1 MKSDN
6 KTAASMDG
14 PDLVTELT
22 ESLRLSRRE
31 LKLVRGEQE
40 LTLESLQR
48 IRRQRAAQGKQLR
61 SFSDLLAELLSEQ
74 YWGAQRS
81 RRRSLLGRTDEQTL
95 VAEVEASDL
104 FDGGWYLRQHPEVAK
119 ERLSPALDYV
129 RTGHAAGHEPG
140 PRFDTAR
147 YLREHPDAE
156 NTGLPP
162 LVHHLRN
169 GVA

>member
-1 MKSDN
+1 V
-6 KTAASMDG
+6 TAEAGGG

-31 LKLVRGEQE
+31 LKLVRLQQE
-40 LTLESLQR
+40 LSAETLQR
-48 IRRQRAAQGKQLR
+48 VRRQRAGLGKQVDL
-61 SFSDLLAELLSEQ
+61 FSDLLAALLSEQ
-74 YWGAQRS
+74 YWGTQRS
-81 RRRSLLGRTDEQTL
+81 RRRSRRGYTNGRTDEQAL

-104 FDGGWYLRQHPEVAK
+104 FDGGWYLRQHPEVA
-119 ERLSPALDYV
+119 EARLSPALDYV
-129 RTGHAAGHEPG
+129 RTGHAAGREPG

-147 YLREHPDAE
+147 YLSEHPDAARSDV
-156 NTGLPP
+156 PP

>member
-1 MKSDN
+1 M
-6 KTAASMDG
+6 TAADGGG

-31 LKLVRGEQE
+31 LKLVRGRQE
-40 LTLESLQR
+40 LSAETLQR
-48 IRRQRAAQGKQLR
+48 VRRQRAALGKQVDL
-61 SFSDLLAELLSEQ
+61 FSDMLAALLSEQ
-74 YWGAQRS
+74 YWAAQPAPRRGLLGPS
-81 RRRSLLGRTDEQTL
+81 RGRTDEQDL

-104 FDGGWYLRQHPEVAK
+104 FDGGWYLRQHPEVA
-119 ERLSPALDYV
+119 EARLSPALDYV
-129 RTGHAAGHEPG
+129 RTGHAAGREPG

-147 YLREHPDAE
+147 YLREHPDAARSDV
-156 NTGLPP
+156 PP

>member
-1 MKSDN
+1 M
-6 KTAASMDG
+6 TAAGDG
-14 PDLVTELT
+14 PDPVAELQ
-22 ESLRLSRRE
+22 EALRLSRRE

-40 LTLESLQR
+40 LSVETLQR
-48 IRRQRAAQGKQLR
+48 VRRQRAGLAQQLNA
-61 SFSDLLAELLSEQ
+61 FSDELAALLSEQ

-104 FDGGWYLRQHPEVAK
+104 FDGGWYLRQHPEVAT

-129 RTGHAAGHEPG
+129 RTGHAAGRDPG
-140 PRFDTAR
+140 PRFDTADYVR
-147 YLREHPDAE
+147 QHPDAE
-156 NTGLPP
+156 TAGVPP

>member
-1 MKSDN
+1 V
-6 KTAASMDG
+6 TTEAGGG
-14 PDLVTELT
+14 PDLVAELT

-40 LTLESLQR
+40 LALETLQR
-48 IRRQRAAQGKQLR
+48 LRRQRAALSKQADE
-61 SFSDLLAELLSEQ
+61 FSDVLAALLSEQ
-74 YWGAQRS
+74 YWSAQPP
-81 RRRSLLGRTDEQTL
+81 RRRTLLGHSSGRTDEQGL

-104 FDGGWYLRQHPEVAK
+104 FDGGWYLGQHPEVAR

-129 RTGHAAGHEPG
+129 RTGHTAGREPG

-147 YLREHPDAE
+147 YLREHPDAI
-156 NTGLPP
+156 TAGVPP